1 MIQLEMN
8 RFPTLFVILAL
19 GLLAFALQGIAAD
32 TYHQWTDV
40 KGRTITATFVKADD
54 KIVTVRMQG
63 KLANI
68 PIADLSQESR
78 DMLGKLFSGNK
89 DTPSLD
95 RKAFLDWTDKKG
107 RTIRAKL
114 VKIVADNLTIEL
126 EGSLYDLPIAQ
137 LSAETQALTKTLASP
152 TQKPAPPKPATK
164 VDEPQEWKDVN
175 GKPIKARFIKLSGE
189 TLTIEMNGQN
199 FDLPLARLSPDSQA
213 LARQLADKAN
223 PAPDKSQSEKPS
235 DEQIAKAMENGP
247 PDQAEIT
254 IALNQGVEYFR
265 ALAAKDEEG
274 MFYPPI
280 RKRKVIGHVDKKV
293 MYRKI
298 VVQIPVFEWTT
309 ITKEVVR
316 NVKVGDSGA
325 VTVKKKVKVPV
336 RVRGKQTGTRPQ
348 NRLVRDKNGTIE
360 KIHKIPQYGPGGTVE
375 WKSGQLGQNALVVYA
390 LIKSG
395 VDPFDELVTRP
406 LESFSYLYNTFGL
419 PDSTWDLAWSI
430 CAFASSGQE
439 DYRKLATEM
448 AAKLAGAQ
456 VKSGQ
461 AAGLWGPVG
470 LDTELLG
477 AILSASADTG
487 AEYLR
492 FKEKFDENKKEYDEN
507 KMKDALELVRRTN
520 NLKGR
525 YTMTAK
531 ENSVYFRVPLKDEGF
546 SETQGQV
553 FNFIAFPLYLYNQT
567 AVDLETT
574 AVVLHA
580 LSVASSE
587 GVLPKETTTLR
598 PKGSRQTLGRPRSL
612 SQVLASAMSAIAKGQ
627 SKDGSFHQLN
637 FHQPVNDFDKS
648 LLIQGVPAA
657 PDTFPKLESPTTIV
671 STAQGL
677 ASFNAVGAIAGE
689 QAASRYARNLQAA
702 SKRMAEYLPAALF
715 VDPKQTIASSLF
727 GPYDFALA
735 FSTPNSKQ
743 ELRTWR
749 DQKGKGI
756 RGILKKLQG
765 DRIVME
771 KEGRDYRFP
780 LSTLS
785 EEDQERVREW
795 ASQGAQSAKLAIPL
809 IRFLVDGQGKD
820 GAWRTTSRSKSLISS
835 SMRTRSTML
844 PEYTGRGFD
853 WAQAWVLPARWN
865 NSYYPTPAGIVP
877 TSYAML
883 ALSNAMEYALEP
895 EVDESPDDTPPGDI
909 ETQPENLPDRKPSIQ
924 PE

>member
-1 MIQLEMN
+1 MN
-8 RFPTLFVILAL
+8 RFTTLVLSL
-19 GLLAFALQGIAAD
+19 GLFASVLQGIAAN

-40 KGRTITATFVKADD
+40 KGRTITAAFVKADGAT
-54 KIVTVRMQG
+54 ITVRLKG

-68 PIADLSQESR
+68 PIADLSPESR
-78 DMLGKLFSGNK
+78 VMLGKLFTADK
-89 DTPSLD
+89 DTPGPD
-95 RKAFLDWTDKKG
+95 RNAFLDWTDKTG

-114 VKIVADNLTIEL
+114 VKTDVENLTVEL
-126 EGSLYDLPIAQ
+126 EGALYALTLAQ
-137 LSAETQALTKTLASP
+137 LSPETQKLVQTLAGP
-152 TQKPAPPKPATK
+152 TKEPVPQPEPGK
-164 VDEPQEWKDVN
+164 DEPQEWKDVN
-175 GKPIKARFIKLSGE
+175 GRHIQARFVKLAGE

-199 FDLPLARLSPDSQA
+199 FDLPIDRLSPDSQA
-213 LARQLADKAN
+213 LARRLAGNVK
-223 PAPDKSQSEKPS
+223 PSPDKTPQEKPV
-235 DEQIAKAMENGP
+235 DEKIAKAMENGP

-254 IALNQGVEYFR
+254 LALNQAVEYFR
-265 ALAAKDEEG
+265 TLGAKDEEG
-274 MFYPPI
+274 LFYPPI
-280 RKRKVIGHVDKKV
+280 RKRKVIGHVDKTV
-293 MYRKI
+293 TYRKI

-309 ITKEVVR
+309 TTKEVIQ

-348 NRLVRDKNGTIE
+348 NRLVRDKNGTVE

-419 PDSTWDLAWSI
+419 PDSSWDLAWSI
-430 CAFASSGQE
+430 CAFASSEQE
-439 DYRKLATEM
+439 DHRKLASEM

-456 VKSGQ
+456 VKSGP

-477 AILSASADTG
+477 SILSANADTG

-492 FKEKFDENKKEYDEN
+492 FKKKFDENKKEYDEN
-507 KMKDALELVRRTN
+507 KMKEALELVRRTN
-520 NLKGR
+520 NLKSR

-531 ENSVYFRVPLKDEGF
+531 ENSYYFRVALKDEGF
-546 SETQGQV
+546 SETAGQV

-567 AVDLETT
+567 TVDLETT

-587 GVLPKETTTLR
+587 GALPKETTTLR
-598 PKGSRQTLGRPRSL
+598 PKGSRQTLGKPRSL

-648 LLIQGVPAA
+648 LLIQGVPAD
-657 PDTFPKLESPTTIV
+657 PTTFPKLESPRSIAA
-671 STAQGL
+671 TAQGL
-677 ASFNAVGAIAGE
+677 SAFNAIGTIAGE

-702 SKRMAEYLPAALF
+702 TARVKEDLPTALF
-715 VDPKQTIASSLF
+715 VDPKQTTASSTF

-735 FSTPNSKQ
+735 FSIPNSKQ

-749 DQKGKGI
+749 DQKGNGI

-771 KEGRDYRFP
+771 KDGRDYRFP
-780 LSTLS
+780 LSILS
-785 EEDQERVREW
+785 EEDQENVREW

-809 IRFLVDGQGKD
+809 VRFLVDGQGKD
-820 GAWRTTSRSKSLISS
+820 GAWRPTSRSKSLISS

-853 WAQAWVLPARWN
+853 WAQAWVLPAKWN

-895 EVDESPDDTPPGDI
+895 EVDESPDDTPPA
-909 ETQPENLPDRKPSIQ
+909 ETQNQPGTPPDPKLNPQ